1 MPGLPLT
8 PRSTC
13 QTLSGVSGRHAC
25 DGRGKGANSNRLAPP
40 SGRSASSSGS
50 IPRRARARVGAC
62 DPATL
67 REEESSLKDAPKP
80 LAQAR
85 ARRSPPHLAPPTP
98 TPALPPEPAALVHSG
113 CRVGMW
119 RPEWLSQR
127 TLISRCRRLEVCD
140 QVPTW
145 SRSCGDSLPAR
156 GRPATSSPCPHVAE
170 SSGLSST
177 YKGGRPPPCDLIRPQ
192 SPP

>member
-25 DGRGKGANSNRLAPP
+25 DGRGKGANSNLLAPP
-40 SGRSASSSGS
+40 SGRSAPSFFLPPYRSRGE
-50 IPRRARARVGAC
+50 RAHVGAC

-113 CRVGMW
+113 CQVGMW
-119 RPEWLSQR
+119 RPERLSQR
-127 TLISRCRRLEVCD
+127 TLISQCRRLEVCD

-156 GRPATSSPCPHVAE
+156 GRPATSSPCPHAAE
-170 SSGLSST
+170 SSGLSSS
-177 YKGGRPPPCDLIRPQ
+177 YKGSRAIPV
-192 SPP
+192 